1 VAIKAKAP
9 LLEVM
14 THHPFKDENTL
25 LLEEKDWLGVVI
37 PEEKKKITTRPQSTP
52 SWRLRETDAVFQDWW
67 RKQGKATIFFDGASK
82 GNPGKARAGGV
93 IYSSD

>member
-37 PEEKKKITTRPQSTP
+37 PEEKKKIIAHLYAGCLLS
-52 SWRLRETDAVFQDWW
+52 
-67 RKQGKATIFFDGASK
+67 QGTFSK
-82 GNPGKARAGGV
+82 NEEAPIW
-93 IYSSD
+93 IYIP